1 MYSHNGH
8 VKEGG
13 KKTDLRTTKEWIE
26 RDHGLEEA
34 RFAEKKNGE
43 KSADWYSEDKGTTL

>member
-8 VKEGG
+8 VKERGR
-13 KKTDLRTTKEWIE
+13 KTDLRTTKEWIE

-34 RFAEKKNGE
+34 RFAEKKNGG
-43 KSADWYSEDKGTTL
+43 KSADWYSGDKGTTL

>member
-1 MYSHNGH
+1 MYSHNSH

-34 RFAEKKNGE
+34 RFAEKKNGG
-43 KSADWYSEDKGTTL
+43 KSADWYSRDKGTTL